1 MMLFAML
8 VYQDIDIA
16 VLVLVALVYAIYDVF
31 NKRNVPNFFVYIT
44 IVIGVALAV
53 MFNSNFL
60 ALDFGIASVVG
71 LIGYAFYRSGLLG
84 GGDVLEFV
92 FIALVMPVQI
102 QPFLGGPYQF
112 NIPFILSVLIAA
124 GYTSLIFIPAYY
136 LGVKKPKKDSGPDR
150 RGVAV
155 GALFFVAYMALIMA
169 LKFTFGISLLGAL
182 LVLVL
187 AVMSAITMAYEK
199 RVYLG
204 MVSFIYPKQLEE
216 GDMIATNLMD
226 RKDVAYFKNK
236 TTFGRLATAQLISDL
251 KSVRKRIPV
260 YRDSVPFSLFIFIGI
275 IVSLLFGNIILA
287 IMGI

>member
-1 MMLFAML
+1 MMLFEML
-8 VYQDIDIA
+8 GYREIDIA

-31 NKRNVPNFFVYIT
+31 NKRNVPNFFVYAT
-44 IVIGVALAV
+44 VVIGIVVAV
-53 MFNSNFL
+53 VFNSNFL
-60 ALDFGIASVVG
+60 GLDLGVAAVVG

-102 QPFLGGPYQF
+102 QPLLGGPYQF
-112 NIPFILSVLIAA
+112 NIPFILSVLMAA
-124 GYTSLIFIPAYY
+124 GYASIIFIPAYY
-136 LGVKKPKKDSGPDR
+136 LGFKKPKRNSGPGR
-150 RGVAV
+150 KGIVV
-155 GALFFVAYMALIMA
+155 GAVFFVAYVALILA
-169 LKFTFGISLLGAL
+169 LEFTFGISLLGAA

-204 MVSFIYPKQLEE
+204 MVSFIYPKQLED

-226 RKDVAYFKNK
+226 KKDVAYFKSR
-236 TTFGRLATAQLISDL
+236 TAFGRLATGKLISDL
-251 KSVRKRIPV
+251 KNVRKRIPV